1 MSMYAVKN
9 EDDKLFVVRSNDN
22 AYLYQDQNGNLG
34 RTLYRYYSRKDA
46 QHAIERA
53 GHVNQCHVVELIE
66 APAKIVV
73 SEEEAKMLKKAKD
86 ITAWHPAAVI
96 SEYAYNTEKDSDQES
111 LLEDRL
117 TRAYVNGW
125 TVEKPKRYV
134 LPMPDGTSDELDQGK
149 YVAIRE
155 TNGVWHGSEYRYDIT
170 KPGELE
176 YLLVTH
182 TDIDAAPDWVKAITP
197 VEVTDDEQ

>member
-53 GHVNQCHVVELIE
+53 GHVNQCHIVTLVEKPQPVEVSAKEADMLERLKSRNEYPAELIHRY
-66 APAKIVV
+66 VDGSHNF
-73 SEEEAKMLKKAKD
+73 SE
-86 ITAWHPAAVI
+86 W
-96 SEYAYNTEKDSDQES
+96 EY
-111 LLEDRL
+111 DREIRL
-117 TRAYVNGW
+117 MRAYVNDY
-125 TVEKPKRYV
+125 TVAKKKKYNVKVPHTKEVWYYKA
-134 LPMPDGTSDELDQGK
+134 SDTELLTICSADKKLRGK
-149 YVAIRE
+149 FTEAEIEHY
-155 TNGVWHGSEYRYDIT
+155 G
-170 KPGELE
+170 L
-176 YLLVTH
+176 
-182 TDIDAAPDWVKAITP
+182 TDCEH